1 MLITLKT
8 LDKYFTNYSV
18 FTFKIYLHYTD
29 KNTKSEVSSP
39 SPSKQTLSL
48 SFFSYDNEVLA
59 VFRILMRYY
68 FFPTGVDTCL
78 KVLTL
83 ILLENKVVVLSR
95 DYNALSMSV
104 MALVAMLYP
113 LEYMFPAIPLLP
125 TCMSCA
131 EQLLL
136 APTPFLI
143 GIPATFLTYKKN
155 FRFVGFFLCR
165 FRYIKHKIRKVF
177 EVAFLHLCKIK

>member
-1 MLITLKT
+1 M
-8 LDKYFTNYSV
+8 
-18 FTFKIYLHYTD
+18 
-29 KNTKSEVSSP
+29 E
-39 SPSKQTLSL
+39 
-48 SFFSYDNEVLA
+48 
-59 VFRILMRYY
+59 
-68 FFPTGVDTCL
+68 TCL

-83 ILLENKVVVLSR
+83 IMLENKVVVQSR

-125 TCMSCA
+125 SCMNCA

-155 FRFVGFFLCR
+155 FR
-165 FRYIKHKIRKVF
+165 
-177 EVAFLHLCKIK
+177 